1 MVCAIN
7 RLAVYP
13 RLFSGKGGEDRP
25 DSKDRLD
32 SIGDRATAM
41 SHHWLSR
48 SEVLASLT

>member
-1 MVCAIN
+1 MKCATN
-7 RLAVYP
+7 RLAVHP
-13 RLFSGKGGEDRP
+13 RLVSGKGGEDRL

-32 SIGDRATAM
+32 SIGDRATAI

>member
-1 MVCAIN
+1 MRYQSPCCPPAPG
-7 RLAVYP
+7 L
-13 RLFSGKGGEDRP
+13 GQGGEDRL

-41 SHHWLSR
+41 NRHWLSR